1 MTESLESA
9 VLGCVAAYVRVLS
22 KRNAKAVFGLGAVE
36 FNALP
41 CCGYRYYDVF
51 YNEGVCYD
59 KGIRDCAAAAL
70 KRLGSFKKLAEEAPH
85 LRQNE
90 PLQRLQGVIAE
101 LQKLHPTL
109 QGGSGYSGSYT
120 QHFKAIQHCAKR
132 LKLRKSFR
140 LKFLSTRLD
149 LQYVMQYR
157 SSEKAPSFDS
167 DRHIYV
173 YSAQCEARRVAV
185 TQALLDLTLYI
196 GAPFCSPHLMGV

>member
-1 MTESLESA
+1 M
-9 VLGCVAAYVRVLS
+9 S
-22 KRNAKAVFGLGAVE
+22 KRNAKAVFGLGPAE

-41 CCGYRYYDVF
+41 CCGYRNYYVF
-51 YNEGVCYD
+51 WNEGISYD
-59 KGIRDCAAAAL
+59 KGIRDCAAAVL
-70 KRLGSFKKLAEEAPH
+70 KRLGSFKKLAEEAPL

-101 LQKLHPTL
+101 LHKLHPTL
-109 QGGSGYSGSYT
+109 QGA
-120 QHFKAIQHCAKR
+120 HFKAIQNCAKR

-140 LKFLSTRLD
+140 LKFPSTRLD
-149 LQYVMQYR
+149 LQHVMQYR